1 MGATV
6 DGYNGPMRGVRL
18 ILWMCLGMACA
29 PVEPDDRPSVLLVT
43 VDTLRADRVGCY
55 GAERELTPHLDA
67 LAAEGVRFAR
77 AYTHAP
83 FTAPAHASLL
93 TSLLTPSHGVYAWNE
108 KLDESAVTLGE
119 RFSAAGYRT
128 AAFYN
133 NPGLVTSE
141 VTRGCETVGRFYF
154 ETADVTV
161 EAFFEWLDDERGK
174 PFCAW
179 VHLWDVHRPY
189 AWRDWRP
196 EWLREVIG
204 RRDPPFLAYGE
215 ELFGEPPS
223 LEVGRHEGFYN
234 LNPEK
239 RANPQHVG
247 NVERLL
253 DAADIAYVR
262 ERYDAGV
269 LHADRGLG
277 RLFEGLRQRGLY
289 ERTAIAVTS
298 DHGESLTEREACY
311 FAHDPFLFEET
322 LRVPLVVRFPEGRYG
337 GSVVES
343 LARGVDVLPTL
354 CEVAGLPP
362 AGNDQGVSLI
372 GRIEGR
378 DEVEYLLYAQTQTRD
393 AKERRAKA
401 ESGTWLEHRVALS
414 DGRHKLIHDLETG
427 RFAYFDL
434 ATDPGELDDR
444 IDDPAAAAEIERLQK
459 NYRTVEQGL
468 PKAGAAAGEPD
479 PEALEALQHLGY
491 GG

>member
-1 MGATV
+1 
-6 DGYNGPMRGVRL
+6 MRF
-18 ILWMCLGMACA
+18 
-29 PVEPDDRPSVLLVT
+29 E
-43 VDTLRADRVGCY
+43 
-55 GAERELTPHLDA
+55 
-67 LAAEGVRFAR
+67 R
-77 AYTHAP
+77 AYSHAP

-93 TSLLTPSHGVYAWNE
+93 TSLLTPSHGVYAWAE
-108 KLDESAVTLGE
+108 KLDESAVTLAE
-119 RFSAAGYRT
+119 RFAAAGYRT

-133 NPGLVTSE
+133 NPGLVTSN
-141 VTRGCETVGRFYF
+141 VTRGCDTVRRFYF

-174 PFCAW
+174 AFCAW

-196 EWLREVIG
+196 EWLREIIG

-253 DAADIAYVR
+253 DAADIAYIR

-269 LHADRGLG
+269 LQADRGLG

-298 DHGESLTEREACY
+298 DHGESLTERDACY

-322 LRVPLVVRFPEGRYG
+322 LRVPLVVAISRGPLRRNRGREPG
-337 GSVVES
+337 
-343 LARGVDVLPTL
+343 AR
-354 CEVAGLPP
+354 
-362 AGNDQGVSLI
+362 
-372 GRIEGR
+372 R
-378 DEVEYLLYAQTQTRD
+378 
-393 AKERRAKA
+393 RRACRRSA
-401 ESGTWLEHRVALS
+401 RSPDCRS
-414 DGRHKLIHDLETG
+414 R
-427 RFAYFDL
+427 
-434 ATDPGELDDR
+434 ATSR
-444 IDDPAAAAEIERLQK
+444 ARA
-459 NYRTVEQGL
+459 
-468 PKAGAAAGEPD
+468 
-479 PEALEALQHLGY
+479 
-491 GG
+491 